1 MEHNEAVEK
10 MQERYSGIHPLI
22 FHRSVERAK
31 NAVELFDILETF
43 LDKYPL
49 VWDNEIRNWVPF
61 SDKG

>member
-1 MEHNEAVEK
+1 MEHNQAVQK
-10 MQERYSGIHPLI
+10 MRERYAHIHPLI

-49 VWDNEIRNWVPF
+49 IWDNELRNWVRVP
-61 SDKG
+61 DNK